1 MAFTEK
7 FVTPAGAGNNDGLSF
22 ANAMTFAQ
30 AITDA
35 SGKTGQRYNLKGAFG
50 NIGATTFPDG
60 ALGAPNVWRGCETTE
75 GDLDNHGRNADGT
88 LDTTGQPTFTV
99 TGLWAA
105 GLHITFQN
113 LNITGAL
120 NSRLIGAAT
129 GDNLTALNCRIENTA
144 NNASANTITWDDGC
158 SIIGCDLICSGA
170 THGNVLILD
179 AQGRVT
185 QTRFVMADA
194 KTAINAVV
202 NVAIA
207 DCVFIKTGSVG
218 GVGVNATGVIS
229 AVAAFMVTNC
239 TFHNLAAGIQTTS
252 AHTGGMIILSGCH
265 CTDGTYLIDN
275 TTTIAVYD
283 INNRTRDL
291 TSGKA
296 TGAELITTKAVTTD
310 TGGAETDFVD
320 AANGNFR
327 LLTTA
332 PGYNARFN
340 GGDIGGLQTD
350 PPAGGGGGSAL
361 LLGGL
366 GQTGIGFF

>member
-50 NIGATTFPDG
+50 SIGATTFPSG
-60 ALGAPNVWRGCETTE
+60 AIAAPNVWRGCQTTE
-75 GDLDNHGRNADGT
+75 GDLDDHTRNADGT
-88 LDTTGQPTFTV
+88 LNTTGMPTFDI

-105 GLHITFQN
+105 NLHATFQN

-120 NSRLIGAAT
+120 NSRLIGATT
-129 GDNLTALNCRIENTA
+129 GDNLLAVNCRIENTA
-144 NNASANTITWDDGC
+144 NNAAANTITWDDGC
-158 SIIGCDLICSGA
+158 GVIGCDLICSGA
-170 THGNVLILD
+170 THGTVLILD
-179 AQGRVT
+179 ASSRLIH
-185 QTRFVMADA
+185 TRIEMTDA
-194 KTAINAVV
+194 KIGVSSGLSV
-202 NVAIA
+202 LC
-207 DCVFIKTGSVG
+207 DSVFIKHGSVG
-218 GVGVNATGVIS
+218 GIGIQFLGTMSATTLI
-229 AVAAFMVTNC
+229 AVTNC
-239 TFHNLAAGIQTTS
+239 TFYNLQSGINTAAS
-252 AHTGGMIILSGCH
+252 HTGGAILISGCH
-265 CTDGTYLIDN
+265 CTDGTYMVDN
-275 TTTIAVYD
+275 TTTVAVYD
-283 INNRTRDL
+283 FNNRTRDL

-320 AANGNFR
+320 AAIGNFR

-332 PGYNARFN
+332 PGYNARFD

-350 PPAGGGGGSAL
+350 PPSGGGGGSAL

-366 GQTGIGFF
+366 GQTGIGIF